1 MIREMGR
8 PCPRCFLYAH
18 ASVIRQ
24 PTPSEAFVAVARR
37 VLAASNR
44 LLLTQHH
51 MARVEAI
58 GDVAEPGPAIR
69 HRHVRIH
76 LLVFSHSRLRTG
88 GIASPLPAPWQYDQR
103 GLRTGCADGTDEI
116 GSELPF
122 FGTEDFPGCS
132 RLDSDEVAR
141 M

>member
-1 MIREMGR
+1 MIMEMGR

-18 ASVIRQ
+18 VSVIRQ

-37 VLAASNR
+37 VLAA
-44 LLLTQHH
+44 
-51 MARVEAI
+51 I

-76 LLVFSHSRLRTG
+76 LLPLFPFATPYGRNK
-88 GIASPLPAPWQYDQR
+88 ASPLPAPWQYDQR

-122 FGTEDFPGCS
+122 FGTEDFPSCS